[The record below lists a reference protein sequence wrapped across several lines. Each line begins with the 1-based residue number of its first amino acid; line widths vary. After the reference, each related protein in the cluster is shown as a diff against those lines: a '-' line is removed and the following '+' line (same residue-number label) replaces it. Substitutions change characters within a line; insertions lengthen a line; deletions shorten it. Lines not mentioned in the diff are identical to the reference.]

1 MRKELYA
8 SMESFFHW
16 LFEWRFE
23 IGRFFVMGHSRQVLV
38 QVILFQFFGP
48 GLAQDGATSNFSP
61 DSKSSSSGL
70 LNEVLFVSRF
80 FSKSA

>member
-1 MRKELYA
+1 
-8 SMESFFHW
+8 MESFFHW

-23 IGRFFVMGHSRQVLV
+23 TGRFFVMGHSRQVLV

-61 DSKSSSSGL
+61 DSKSSLSGL
-70 LNEVLFVSRF
+70 SNEVLFVSGF
-80 FSKSA
+80 FGKSA